1 MMQGRFISVVGPS
14 GVGKDTVMAAMAA
27 RDPRLHLVRRVITRR
42 SDAGGEVFHG
52 VTKSTFSAMVHDGA
66 FALHW
71 QAHGLSYGIPV
82 TVDDDLAAGRDVLVN
97 LSRSKLA
104 EAQNRFSRSHVVLL
118 TATQEVL
125 QARLT
130 ARGRET
136 ADDITTRLKRADF
149 ALPSD
154 VIATQIDNSGAL
166 DDTINDALDAL
177 YGIRA

>member
-71 QAHGLSYGIPV
+71 QA
-82 TVDDDLAAGRDVLVN
+82 DDDLAAGRDVLVN